1 MSEKLGKV
9 NSVRSSP
16 LVVNSPSDINVT
28 KMLENDRETTVCGL
42 FFNFL

>member
-16 LVVNSPSDINVT
+16 LVVNSPSDLNVT
-28 KMLENDRETTVCGL
+28 KMLENDRETTVFGL
-42 FFNFL
+42 SFNLL

>member
-16 LVVNSPSDINVT
+16 LVVNSSSDFNVT

-42 FFNFL
+42 FFNLL